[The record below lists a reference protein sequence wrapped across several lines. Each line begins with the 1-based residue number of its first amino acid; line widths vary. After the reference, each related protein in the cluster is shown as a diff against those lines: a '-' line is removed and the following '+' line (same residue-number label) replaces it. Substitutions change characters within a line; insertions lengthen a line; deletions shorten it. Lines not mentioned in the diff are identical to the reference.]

1 MDLQAILSRARAAT
15 SALSTRQLVTLGASF
30 LAVIGLVIGSA
41 YWIGAP
47 SFSLLFSDME
57 AEDAAH
63 VVDRLRSLKVP
74 FQLDDAGRAVRVP
87 ASQIDELRLDFAGQ
101 GLPASGR
108 IGFEIFDR
116 TAFGVT
122 EFLEQV
128 NYRRALEGEIART
141 IATIAEVSSARVH
154 IAMAKESLFGAGERP
169 AKASVVLKLRHNRP
183 LPESSVRGI
192 VSLVAAS
199 IEGLQPDSVVVL
211 DTFGHPLAR
220 GGDGSGPASGSLQM
234 ERQQRLESELAAR
247 VVSLLE
253 PVVGP
258 GRVRVNASIR
268 LRAESEEQTEE
279 RFDPAAVLR
288 SRQISTEGV
297 PGAPGGAGVAGARA
311 NLPPSPAN
319 PPAAP
324 APAAAAAAPL
334 AAAGASRSSET
345 ANYELNKVVRHTIRP
360 PGDIGRLS
368 VAVLVD
374 HEQVTSRGKNGQV
387 VKSAKA
393 RDAATLQKL
402 QEIVAAAVGV
412 DPARGDLLTVQNVPF
427 DEPEGDEPPP
437 PPGMWQRVAPYSGDA
452 LRGVVVLALGALAL
466 LAVIRPM
473 IVRAFPPA
481 LTANRVAVATLQSA
495 PRTVE
500 ELQGEIEAQLQA
512 AEASAPRRLTALSK
526 RVGALAQKDPE
537 NMARLIRTWL
547 QDEET

>member
-1 MDLQAILSRARAAT
+1 MDLQAILSRARAAA
-15 SALSTRQLVTLGASF
+15 SALSPRQLVTLGVSF

-47 SFSLLFSDME
+47 TYSLLFSDME
-57 AEDAAH
+57 AEDASH
-63 VVDRLRSLKVP
+63 VVERLRSLKVP
-74 FQLDDAGRAVRVP
+74 FQIDDAGRAVRVP
-87 ASQIDELRLDFAGQ
+87 VARVDELRLDFAGQ

-141 IATIAEVSSARVH
+141 IATLAEVSAARVH
-154 IAMAKESLFGAGERP
+154 IAMAKESLFGAQERP

-183 LPESSVRGI
+183 LAESTVRGI

-211 DTFGHPLAR
+211 DSFGHPLAR
-220 GGDGSGPASGSLQM
+220 GGEGSGPGSGGLQV

-253 PVVGP
+253 PVVGA

-279 RFDPAAVLR
+279 RFDPTAVLR
-288 SRQISTEGV
+288 SRQVSTEGLA
-297 PGAPGGAGVAGARA
+297 GAPGSAGVAGARA
-311 NLPPSPAN
+311 NLPASPAN
-319 PPAAP
+319 PAASP
-324 APAAAAAAPL
+324 APAAMAPL
-334 AAAGASRSSET
+334 AAGGASRSSET

-360 PGDIGRLS
+360 PGDIGRMS

-374 HEQVTSRGKNGQV
+374 HEQVTTRGKDGQA
-387 VKSAKA
+387 VKAAKA
-393 RDAATLQKL
+393 RDAATLQKI
-402 QEIVAAAVGV
+402 QDIVGAAVGI
-412 DPARGDLLTVQNVPF
+412 DPARGDLLTVQNIPF
-427 DEPEGDEPPP
+427 DEPDGEEAPA
-437 PPGMWQRVAPYSGDA
+437 PPGIWRRVAPYSGDA
-452 LRGVVVLALGALAL
+452 LRVVVVLALGMLAL

-473 IVRAFPPA
+473 VVRAFPPA
-481 LTANRVAVATLQSA
+481 LTADRVAAASLQSA

-512 AEASAPRRLTALSK
+512 AEASAPKRLTALSK
-526 RVGALAQKDPE
+526 RVGVLAQKEPE
-537 NMARLIRTWL
+537 NTARLIRTWL
-547 QDEET
+547 QDEEP

>member
-1 MDLQAILSRARAAT
+1 MDLQAILSRVRAAA
-15 SALSTRQLVTLGASF
+15 SAFSTRQLVTLGGSF

-47 SFSLLFSDME
+47 TYSLLFSDME

-63 VVDRLRSLKVP
+63 VVERLRSLKVP

-87 ASQIDELRLDFAGQ
+87 VARVDELRLDFAGQ

-141 IATIAEVSSARVH
+141 IATLAEVSAARVH
-154 IAMAKESLFGAGERP
+154 IAMAKESLFGTQERP

-183 LPESSVRGI
+183 LPEGTVRGI

-211 DTFGHPLAR
+211 DSFGHPLAR
-220 GGDGSGPASGSLQM
+220 GGEGSGSGSGGLQV

-253 PVVGP
+253 PVVGA

-279 RFDPAAVLR
+279 RFDPTAVLR
-288 SRQISTEGV
+288 SRQVSTEGL

-311 NLPPSPAN
+311 NLPASPAN
-319 PPAAP
+319 PPAPA
-324 APAAAAAAPL
+324 APAATVPL
-334 AAAGASRSSET
+334 VAGAGSRSSET

-360 PGDIGRLS
+360 PGDVGRLS

-374 HEQVTSRGKNGQV
+374 HEQVTTRGKDGQA
-387 VKSAKA
+387 VKAAKA
-393 RDAATLQKL
+393 RDAATLQKI
-402 QEIVAAAVGV
+402 QDIVGAAVGI
-412 DPARGDLLTVQNVPF
+412 DPARGDLLTVQNIPF
-427 DEPEGDEPPP
+427 DEPDDEQAPA
-437 PPGMWQRVAPYSGDA
+437 PPGLWRRVAPYSGDA
-452 LRGVVVLALGALAL
+452 LRVVVVLALGMLAL

-481 LTANRVAVATLQSA
+481 LTADRVAAASLQSA

-512 AEASAPRRLTALSK
+512 AEASAPKRLTALSK
-526 RVGALAQKDPE
+526 RVGVLAQKEPE
-537 NMARLIRTWL
+537 NTARLIRTWL
-547 QDEET
+547 QDEEP